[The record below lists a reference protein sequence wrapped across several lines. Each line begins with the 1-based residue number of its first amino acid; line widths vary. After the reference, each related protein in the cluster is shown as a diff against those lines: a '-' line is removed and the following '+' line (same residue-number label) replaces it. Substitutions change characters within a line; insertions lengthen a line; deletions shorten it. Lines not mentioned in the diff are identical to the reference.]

1 MYNLFQRKKQLIIAS
16 NYGNKLGAPVI
27 IPKKLFSSLLL
38 IEGDKGAQEFI
49 NNKKN
54 EVIYPRQATNLF
66 DIDTKE
72 DLLIYQ
78 NSFLNS

>member
-1 MYNLFQRKKQLIIAS
+1 MYHLFQEKKHLIIAS

-27 IPKKLFSSLLL
+27 IPKKHFSSLLL

-54 EVIYPRQATNLF
+54 EVIYPIQTTNLL